1 MIVLSAKEI
10 QALTAAADLSDL
22 PVKYREIIAGLLARS
37 GTQARDADLFVDGA
51 ADLHSQTAG
60 IGGVIYSSNN
70 EIFSFSEYL
79 HDATNNEAEY
89 NALIMGLKS
98 LLKLNLL
105 NPIIYSDSELIVN
118 QVNGEYRVKND
129 RMKLLHKEVIDLLSN
144 FETWSL
150 IHVLRDKNK
159 VADKLANEGRKKVNY

>member
-1 MIVLSAKEI
+1 MKLNNKEI
-10 QALTAAADLSDL
+10 EALKKHLKNKENRSNSEL
-22 PVKYREIIAGLLARS
+22 EILYNKLVTDDKVALYI
-37 GTQARDADLFVDGA
+37 DGA
-51 ADLHSQTAG
+51 ADLHSKTAG
-60 IGGVIYSSNN
+60 IGGVIYSSEN

-98 LLKLNLL
+98 LLKLKLL

-118 QVNGEYRVKND
+118 QVNGKYRVKND
-129 RMKLLHKEVIDLLSN
+129 RMKLLHKEVIGLLSN
-144 FETWSL
+144 FENWSL

>member
-1 MIVLSAKEI
+1 MKLNNKEI
-10 QALTAAADLSDL
+10 EALKQHL
-22 PVKYREIIAGLLARS
+22 KNKKNRS
-37 GTQARDADLFVDGA
+37 NSELETLYNKLVVGNKITLYIDGA
-51 ADLHSQTAG
+51 ADLHSKTAG

-98 LLKLNLL
+98 LLKLKLL

-118 QVNGEYRVKND
+118 QVNGKYRVKND
-129 RMKLLHKEVIDLLSN
+129 RMKLLHKEVIGLLSN
-144 FETWSL
+144 FENWSL
-150 IHVLRDKNK
+150 IHVFRDNNK

>member
-1 MIVLSAKEI
+1 MKLNNKEI
-10 QALTAAADLSDL
+10 EALKQHLKNKENRSSPEL
-22 PVKYREIIAGLLARS
+22 EILYNKLVVDDKVTLYI
-37 GTQARDADLFVDGA
+37 DGA
-51 ADLHSQTAG
+51 ADLHSKTAG

-89 NALIMGLKS
+89 NALILGLKS

-105 NPIIYSDSELIVN
+105 NPIIYSDSELIVK
-118 QVNGEYRVKND
+118 QVNGDYRVKND
-129 RMKLLHKEVIDLLSN
+129 RMILLHSEVISLLRK

-150 IHVLRDKNK
+150 SHVLRDKNK

>member
-1 MIVLSAKEI
+1 MKLNNKEI
-10 QALTAAADLSDL
+10 EALKQHLKNKENRSNSEL
-22 PVKYREIIAGLLARS
+22 EILYNKLVTDDKVALYI
-37 GTQARDADLFVDGA
+37 DGA
-51 ADLHSQTAG
+51 ADLHSKTAG

-89 NALIMGLKS
+89 NALILGLKS
-98 LLKLNLL
+98 FLKLNLL

-118 QVNGEYRVKND
+118 QVNGKYRVKND
-129 RMKLLHKEVIDLLSN
+129 RMKLLHKEVIGLLSN
-144 FETWSL
+144 FENWSL

>member
-1 MIVLSAKEI
+1 MKLNPKEI
-10 QALTAAADLSDL
+10 EALKQHLKNKENRKNSIL
-22 PVKYREIIAGLLARS
+22 GLLYKKLKVDNNI
-37 GTQARDADLFVDGA
+37 TLYIDGA
-51 ADLHSQTAG
+51 SDLHSKTAG

-105 NPIIYSDSELIVN
+105 NPIIYSDSELIVK
-118 QVNGEYRVKND
+118 QIIGEYKIKND
-129 RMKLLHKEVIDLLSN
+129 RMKKLNDKVNLNLIKLSN
-144 FETWSL
+144 WS
-150 IHVLRDKNK
+150 IQHVRREKNMR
-159 VADKLANEGRKKVNY
+159 ADQLSKMGMEKAKSSK

>member
-1 MIVLSAKEI
+1 MKLNHKEI
-10 QALTAAADLSDL
+10 KALKQHLKDKENRKNSELDLLYEKLKLDNKTTL
-22 PVKYREIIAGLLARS
+22 YI
-37 GTQARDADLFVDGA
+37 DGA
-51 ADLHSQTAG
+51 ADLHSKTSG
-60 IGGVIYSSNN
+60 IGGVIYSSNK

-89 NALIMGLKS
+89 NALILGLKS
-98 LLKLNLL
+98 LLKLKLL
-105 NPIIYSDSELIVN
+105 NPIIYSDSELVVK

-129 RMKLLHKEVIDLLSN
+129 RMKLLHNEVIILLKH

-150 IHVLRDKNK
+150 IHILRDKNK

>member
-1 MIVLSAKEI
+1 MKLNNKEI
-10 QALTAAADLSDL
+10 EALKQHLKDKKNRNNSELELLYNSL
-22 PVKYREIIAGLLARS
+22 IIDDKINLYI
-37 GTQARDADLFVDGA
+37 DGA
-51 ADLHSQTAG
+51 ADLHSKTAG
-60 IGGVIYSSNN
+60 IGGVIYNSNK

-89 NALIMGLKS
+89 KALILGLKS
-98 LLKLNLL
+98 LLKLKLL
-105 NPIIYSDSELIVN
+105 NPIIYSDSELVVK

-129 RMKLLHKEVIDLLSN
+129 RMKLLHNEVISLLSN